1 MVFTDLHY
9 AGALL
14 NAYLKDNA
22 TLRADGTALR
32 GLYRVIHKLEDVV
45 GVRFDDVMAEL

>member
-9 AGALL
+9 VGALL
-14 NAYLKDNA
+14 NPYLKDNA
-22 TLRADGTALR
+22 TLRADGTVLR
-32 GLYRVIHKLEDVV
+32 ALYRIILKLEDVV